1 MLRDMVIP
9 FFFGTE
15 PGLLY
20 PVLGSPVE
28 EGCGHTGFIEIFWET
43 GMHVI
48 QGEFEIMGLLR
59 RREFKSI
66 LLEFSI
72 ADTYTTISYVLKS
85 EGLSCLHNIESQG
98 SKD

>member
-1 MLRDMVIP
+1 
-9 FFFGTE
+9 
-15 PGLLY
+15 
-20 PVLGSPVE
+20 
-28 EGCGHTGFIEIFWET
+28 
-43 GMHVI
+43 MHVI
-48 QGEFEIMGLLR
+48 QGEFEIMGLFR

-85 EGLSCLHNIESQG
+85 EGSSCLHNIESQG